1 MVDPSLKAYHD
12 RWKQIADLER
22 QEQRAASM
30 DLRWRQTNAILAIA
44 RGLGLAFDRQGVDEA
59 IVRQRWEKLKGGL

>member
-44 RGLGLAFDRQGVDEA
+44 WGLDASIGT
-59 IVRQRWEKLKGGL
+59 GG

>member
-1 MVDPSLKAYHD
+1 MVDPNLKAYRD
-12 RWKQIADLER
+12 RWKQIAEVER

-44 RGLGLAFDRQGVDEA
+44 WGLGLAFDRQGVDEA
-59 IVRQRWEKLKGGL
+59 IVRQRWEKLKGGP